1 MNILL
6 TQYDGAILGPI
17 AKVIGVIIDFI
28 YNFMD
33 KVFDVQNIGI
43 SIIILTFVVYMFML
57 PLTYKQQKFSKLQSK
72 MSPEIQAIQKKY
84 KGKND
89 NESRMKIQEETQAVY
104 DKYGVSM
111 TGSCLQLL
119 VQMPIFFALYRVIYN
134 IPAYVSSVRDSYQPL
149 VEQIMRSGNYQDKI
163 TKLHDSFGMKTV
175 ALNFSKTATDDQI
188 SNSIVDVL
196 YKLTSDGWGALEKT
210 FSSLG
215 NVISDVHSSVLHFNN
230 FLGMD
235 IAYSPYTTI
244 RTSFADKSYGLLIM
258 ALLIPIVSGL
268 TQFLNL
274 KLSTSK
280 NNASMNDA
288 MAKQMN
294 TMSMMMP
301 IISVVMVFTL
311 PIGLGLYWIAG
322 AVVRSIQQIV
332 INKRIDRMD
341 INSIIEKNREKAD
354 KKRAKRQGYMK
365 SQISD
370 AAKIKTKGISVEER
384 EELLKK
390 AEESKAKAPQGSMA
404 NKANLVKDYNNR
416 NNK

>member
-1 MNILL
+1 MSILL

-149 VEQIMRSGNYQDKI
+149 VEQIMRTGNYQDKI
-163 TKLHDSFGMKTV
+163 TKLHDTLGMKTV
-175 ALNFSKTATDDQI
+175 TLNFSKTATDGQI

-196 YKLTSDGWGALEKT
+196 YKLTSDGWNSLEKA

-215 NVISDVHSSVLHFNN
+215 NVISDVHSSVAHFNN

-235 IAYSPYTTI
+235 IALSPYTTI
-244 RTSFADKSYGLLIM
+244 RNSFTDHSYGLMIM

-274 KLSTSK
+274 KLSTNK

-322 AVVRSIQQIV
+322 AVVRSIQQVV

-341 INSIIEKNREKAD
+341 LDAIIEKNRDKAE
-354 KKRAKRQGYMK
+354 KKRAKRQGYMQ
-365 SQISD
+365 SQISN
-370 AAKIKTKGISVEER
+370 AAKINTKSISVEER
-384 EELLKK
+384 EEMLKK
-390 AEESKAKAPQGSMA
+390 AEEAKLNAPSGSMA

>member
-1 MNILL
+1 MSILL

-43 SIIILTFVVYMFML
+43 SIIILTFVVYMLML

-84 KGKND
+84 KGKTD

-111 TGSCLQLL
+111 TGSCLQLA

-149 VEQIMRSGNYQDKI
+149 VEQIMRTGNYQDKI
-163 TKLHDSFGMKTV
+163 TKIHDSLGMKTV
-175 ALNFSKTATDDQI
+175 SLNFSKTATDGQI

-196 YKLTSDGWGALEKT
+196 YKLTSDGWNTLEKT

-215 NVISDVHSSVLHFNN
+215 NVISDVHSSVAHFNN

-235 IAYSPYTTI
+235 IALSPYTTI
-244 RTSFADKSYGLLIM
+244 RNSFTDHSYGLLIM

-274 KLSTSK
+274 KLSTNK

-322 AVVRSIQQIV
+322 AVVRSIQQVV

-341 INSIIEKNREKAD
+341 LDAIIEKNRDKAE
-354 KKRAKRQGYMK
+354 KKRAKRQGYMQ
-365 SQISD
+365 SQISN
-370 AAKIKTKGISVEER
+370 AAKIKTKSISVEER
-384 EELLKK
+384 DEMLKK
-390 AEESKAKAPQGSMA
+390 AEEAKSNAPSGSMA
-404 NKANLVKDYNNR
+404 SKANLVKDYNNR

>member
-1 MNILL
+1 MSILL

-84 KGKND
+84 KGKTD

-111 TGSCLQLL
+111 TGSCLQLA

-149 VEQIMRSGNYQDKI
+149 VEQIMRTGNYQDKI
-163 TKLHDSFGMKTV
+163 TKIHDTLGMKTV
-175 ALNFSKTATDDQI
+175 TLNFSKTATDGQI

-196 YKLTSDGWGALEKT
+196 YKLTSDGWNSLEKA

-215 NVISDVHSSVLHFNN
+215 NVISDVHSSVAHFNN

-235 IAYSPYTTI
+235 IALSPYTTI
-244 RTSFADKSYGLLIM
+244 RNSFTDHSYGLLIM

-268 TQFLNL
+268 TQYLNL
-274 KLSTSK
+274 KLSTNK

-322 AVVRSIQQIV
+322 AVVRSIQQVV

-341 INSIIEKNREKAD
+341 LDAIIEK
-354 KKRAKRQGYMK
+354 
-365 SQISD
+365 
-370 AAKIKTKGISVEER
+370 VEE
-384 EELLKK
+384 
-390 AEESKAKAPQGSMA
+390 
-404 NKANLVKDYNNR
+404 
-416 NNK
+416 

>member
-1 MNILL
+1 MSILL

-43 SIIILTFVVYMFML
+43 SIIILTFVVYMLML

-84 KGKND
+84 KGKTD

-111 TGSCLQLL
+111 TGSCLQLA

-149 VEQIMRSGNYQDKI
+149 VEQIMRTGNYQDKI
-163 TKLHDSFGMKTV
+163 TKIHDSLGMKTV
-175 ALNFSKTATDDQI
+175 TLNFSKTATDGQI

-196 YKLTSDGWGALEKT
+196 YKLTSDGWNTLEKT

-215 NVISDVHSSVLHFNN
+215 NVISDVHSSVAHFNN

-235 IAYSPYTTI
+235 IALSPYTTI
-244 RTSFADKSYGLLIM
+244 RNSFTDHSYGLLIM

-268 TQFLNL
+268 TQYLNL
-274 KLSTSK
+274 KLSTNK

-322 AVVRSIQQIV
+322 AVVRSIQQVV

-341 INSIIEKNREKAD
+341 LDAIIEKNRDKAE
-354 KKRAKRQGYMK
+354 KKRAKRQGYMQ
-365 SQISD
+365 SQISN
-370 AAKIKTKGISVEER
+370 AAKIKTKSISVEER
-384 EELLKK
+384 DEMLKK
-390 AEESKAKAPQGSMA
+390 AEEAKSNAPSGSMA
-404 NKANLVKDYNNR
+404 SKANLVKDYNNR

>member
-1 MNILL
+1 MSILL

-43 SIIILTFVVYMFML
+43 SIIILTFVVYMLML

-84 KGKND
+84 KGKTD

-111 TGSCLQLL
+111 TGSCLQLA

-149 VEQIMRSGNYQDKI
+149 VEQIMRTGNYQDKI
-163 TKLHDSFGMKTV
+163 TKIHDSLGMKTV
-175 ALNFSKTATDDQI
+175 TLNFSKTATDGQI

-196 YKLTSDGWGALEKT
+196 YKLTSDGWNTLEKT

-215 NVISDVHSSVLHFNN
+215 NVISDVHSSVAHFNN

-235 IAYSPYTTI
+235 IALSPYTTI
-244 RTSFADKSYGLLIM
+244 RNSFTDHSYGLLIM

-274 KLSTSK
+274 KLSTNK

-322 AVVRSIQQIV
+322 AVVRSIQQVV

-341 INSIIEKNREKAD
+341 LDAIIEKNRDKAE
-354 KKRAKRQGYMK
+354 KKRAKRQGYMQ
-365 SQISD
+365 SQISN
-370 AAKIKTKGISVEER
+370 AAKIKTKSISVEER
-384 EELLKK
+384 DEMLKK
-390 AEESKAKAPQGSMA
+390 AEEAKSNAPSGSMA
-404 NKANLVKDYNNR
+404 SKANLVKDYNNR

>member
-1 MNILL
+1 MSILL

-111 TGSCLQLL
+111 TGSCLQLV

-149 VEQIMRSGNYQDKI
+149 VEQIMRTGNYQDKI
-163 TKLHDSFGMKTV
+163 TKLHDTLGMKTV
-175 ALNFSKTATDDQI
+175 TLNFSKTATDGQI

-196 YKLTSDGWGALEKT
+196 YKLTSDGWNSLEKA

-215 NVISDVHSSVLHFNN
+215 NVISDVHSSVAHFNN

-235 IAYSPYTTI
+235 IALSPYTTI
-244 RTSFADKSYGLLIM
+244 RNSFTDHSYGLMIM

-274 KLSTSK
+274 KLSTNK

-322 AVVRSIQQIV
+322 AVVRSIQQVV

-341 INSIIEKNREKAD
+341 LDAIIEKNRDKAE
-354 KKRAKRQGYMK
+354 KKRAKRQGYMQ
-365 SQISD
+365 SQISN
-370 AAKIKTKGISVEER
+370 AAKIKTKSISVEER
-384 EELLKK
+384 DELLKK
-390 AEESKAKAPQGSMA
+390 AEEAKTNAPSGSMA
-404 NKANLVKDYNNR
+404 SKANLVKDYNNR

>member
-1 MNILL
+1 MSILL

-33 KVFDVQNIGI
+33 KVFDIQNIGI
-43 SIIILTFVVYMFML
+43 SIIILTFVVYMLML

-84 KGKND
+84 KGKTD

-134 IPAYVSSVRDSYQPL
+134 IPAYVSSVRDSYSPL
-149 VEQIMRSGNYQDKI
+149 VDQIMNTANYQDKI
-163 TKLHDSFGMKTV
+163 TKLHDTLGMKTV

-188 SNSIVDVL
+188 SNSIIDVL
-196 YKLTSDGWGALEKT
+196 YKLTSDGWHSLEKV

-215 NVISDVHSSVLHFNN
+215 NVISDVHSSVAHFNN

-235 IAYSPYTTI
+235 IALSPYTTI
-244 RTSFADKSYGLLIM
+244 RNSFTDKSYGLLIM

-274 KLSTSK
+274 KLSTNK
-280 NNASMNDA
+280 NNGSMNDA

-322 AVVRSIQQIV
+322 AVVRSIQQVV
-332 INKRIDRMD
+332 INKRIDKMD
-341 INSIIEKNREKAD
+341 MDSIIEKNREKAE
-354 KKRAKRQGYMK
+354 KKRAKRQGYMQ
-365 SQISD
+365 SQISN
-370 AAKIKTKGISVEER
+370 AAKIKTKSISVEER
-384 EELLKK
+384 EEMLKK
-390 AEESKAKAPQGSMA
+390 AEEAKLNAPEGSMA
-404 NKANLVKDYNNR
+404 SKANLVKDYNNR

>member
-1 MNILL
+1 MSILL

-43 SIIILTFVVYMFML
+43 SIIILTFVVYMLML

-84 KGKND
+84 KGKTD

-111 TGSCLQLL
+111 TGSCLQLA

-149 VEQIMRSGNYQDKI
+149 VEQIMRTGNYQDKI
-163 TKLHDSFGMKTV
+163 TKIHDTLGMKTV
-175 ALNFSKTATDDQI
+175 TLNFSKTATDGQI

-196 YKLTSDGWGALEKT
+196 YKLTSDGWNTLEKT

-215 NVISDVHSSVLHFNN
+215 NVISDVHSSVAHFNN

-235 IAYSPYTTI
+235 IALSPYTTI
-244 RTSFADKSYGLLIM
+244 RNSFTDHSYGLLIM

-268 TQFLNL
+268 TQYLNL
-274 KLSTSK
+274 KLSTNK

-322 AVVRSIQQIV
+322 AVVRSIQQVV
-332 INKRIDRMD
+332 INKRIDKMD
-341 INSIIEKNREKAD
+341 LDAIIEKNRDKAE
-354 KKRAKRQGYMK
+354 KKRAKRQGYMQ
-365 SQISD
+365 SQISN
-370 AAKIKTKGISVEER
+370 AAKIKTKSISVEER
-384 EELLKK
+384 DEMLKK
-390 AEESKAKAPQGSMA
+390 AEEAKSNAPSGSMA
-404 NKANLVKDYNNR
+404 SKANLVKDYNNR